1 MVHGLNSTKG
11 TKPWRMLMCKYTWG
25 EHTCQHH
32 PQRNWNF
39 IVEYRFLFFWFSLNT
54 KFGYR
59 KNGFLRAVFFSL
71 KQEEKKSTSIIL
83 LNIFVM
89 VTRAVG
95 GSENPGVPVVIRWA
109 ICPPGLDRVKW
120 SAKIRHCTP
129 GPPQGRHPW
138 VMDWNGQQIFSPTLI
153 DNTDAQHSIR
163 RAVGRS
169 KKSGG
174 GGGVI

>member
-39 IVEYRFLFFWFSLNT
+39 IVEYRFLLFWFSLNT

-71 KQEEKKSTSIIL
+71 QQEEKKVPLLFYSTFLSWWWIEMADRPPIYLYLIFEISISQNL
-83 LNIFVM
+83 FLNLIFELDFFSISNWIF
-89 VTRAVG
+89 TG
-95 GSENPGVPVVIRWA
+95 YTGSKNQVWNRQ
-109 ICPPGLDRVKW
+109 
-120 SAKIRHCTP
+120 KINFKN
-129 GPPQGRHPW
+129 Q
-138 VMDWNGQQIFSPTLI
+138 V
-153 DNTDAQHSIR
+153 
-163 RAVGRS
+163 
-169 KKSGG
+169 
-174 GGGVI
+174 